1 MADDIEARI
10 LEVLDRAAAV
20 FRPGS
25 PSRTDLDFLAAKLRR
40 PGVRL
45 STLVGSGE
53 GEVRRHAAALEEAA
67 AALRAA
73 AEEIADDPLVDI
85 FEIRDVEAKA
95 KALRMGLRER
105 RERTVTHQDV
115 IHVLAGSWGDSE
127 LSEDIRGLVR
137 ELEGREAAAAP
148 AGP

>member
-105 RERTVTHQDV
+105 TVTHQDV